1 MAKPD
6 GFPPE
11 SGVLESVSKGW
22 PYILSSLK
30 TYLER
35 GSAIR
40 LTEAL
45 RKERVE

>member
-1 MAKPD
+1 MPSVKDGPVAKS
-6 GFPPE
+6 E
-11 SGVLESVSKGW
+11 MVIRSW

-35 GSAIR
+35 GSAMA

-45 RKERVE
+45 RKERGE